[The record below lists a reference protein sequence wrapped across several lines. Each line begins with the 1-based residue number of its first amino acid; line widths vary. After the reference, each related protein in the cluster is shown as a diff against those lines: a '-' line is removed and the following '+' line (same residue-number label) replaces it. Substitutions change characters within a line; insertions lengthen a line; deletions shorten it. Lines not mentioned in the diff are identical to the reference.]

1 MRKGKDPEGPKTC
14 GSGFGSGFGFSNIA
28 LRLIRLMLWQE
39 PAGYFTKKDAREESL
54 SADQRKWLDQ
64 MQR

>member
-1 MRKGKDPEGPKTC
+1 MKI
-14 GSGFGSGFGFSNIA
+14 FL